1 MALGFPLGVPFKAL
15 DLKTLKT
22 KILAVAKALPKYTRT
37 TKEILPFV
45 EAWLANEPKR
55 YRDKVL
61 RIFKYAQVDKRYSIM
76 SPEEV
81 FTQTSFE
88 AKNRLYAERMTDLAE
103 EALRKALEKAE
114 LDANE
119 LDYII
124 TTSCTGIMIPSVDA
138 FLINRLRLKQDIVR
152 MPITEM
158 GCAAGVSALIYAHD
172 LLRGQPEKRVAIV
185 ALESPTST
193 FQLEDKSM
201 TNMVSAAIFGDG
213 AACTIL
219 GPQAKTLKPV
229 IKDHGMYHFYDELH
243 MMGFNLRNS
252 GLQMVLDPAVPQ
264 KIEEHFDKIL
274 NPFLERN
281 QLSVDDIEHFI
292 FHPGGK
298 KIVQMVE
305 GLLHHRGKHI
315 EPTKEVLR
323 QYGNMSSATV
333 LYVLQEYLENI
344 ETKEGEKGL
353 MLSFGPGFSAQRL
366 LLNWEE

>member
-1 MALGFPLGVPFKAL
+1 MALRFKT
-15 DLKTLKT
+15 LKLLLLKT
-22 KILAVAKALPKYTRT
+22 KILATAKALPAYSRT
-37 TKEILPFV
+37 TQEILPLV
-45 EAWLANEPKR
+45 EAWLGNQPERFRK
-55 YRDKVL
+55 KVL

-81 FTQTSFE
+81 FTATSFE
-88 AKNRLYAERMTDLAE
+88 DKNALYAERMTDLAE
-103 EALRKALEKAE
+103 QALAEALEKAQVKPE
-114 LDANE
+114 E

-138 FLINRLRLKQDIVR
+138 FLINRLRLKQDVVR

-172 LLRGQPEKRVAIV
+172 LLKANPQKRAAIV

-193 FQLEDKSM
+193 LQHNDFSM

-213 AACTIL
+213 VAATIL
-219 GPQAKTLKPV
+219 GPKPDAVLPV

-243 MMGFNLRNS
+243 MMGFNLRNT

-264 KIEEHFDKIL
+264 KIEEHFDQIL
-274 NPFLERN
+274 HPFLERN
-281 QLSVDDIEHFI
+281 QLTIKDVEHFI

-298 KIVQMVE
+298 KIVEMVE
-305 GLLHHRGKHI
+305 SLLHNLGKNI
-315 EPTKEVLR
+315 DATKGVLKH
-323 QYGNMSSATV
+323 YGNMSSATV

-344 ETKEGEKGL
+344 TTREGDRGL

-366 LLNWEE
+366 LLQWEK